1 MICVE
6 RLGSPTLYLSRGVVR
21 GPALHSPSGGHVQTR
36 TISMFGVLLGLVL
49 WACGAWA
56 DTGNVCVQDLQP
68 GATCVANDVHIDR
81 LEIVSVNEACGTGV
95 VGEAEVVLR
104 ALVSAVGSPSR
115 YDIGVFLAL
124 DGASVLAGDLC
135 FHSALPG
142 SPTNTPVYGDFNSDG
157 YPDLSGGVV
166 WDGDGDS
173 CADIAA
179 GTQAFVT
186 LPPLRIKC
194 ADIDSDGFVDLR
206 AAVSWDISTS
216 TACGSTAEAF
226 PLTRSRC
233 SNSLL
238 ALIPLTVLSVDGGM
252 GGDGVRLSALPNP
265 FAGTTYLTYGVT
277 EAHSHVE
284 ISVFDISGRRV
295 RTLVSGIQEPGRH
308 TVAWDGTTQ
317 GGARVTSGV
326 YWIRQ
331 TIGDHARRVNV
342 AFVR

>member
-1 MICVE
+1 M
-6 RLGSPTLYLSRGVVR
+6 
-21 GPALHSPSGGHVQTR
+21 QTR
-36 TISMFGVLLGLVL
+36 TTSGFGVLLGLVL

-68 GATCVANDVHIDR
+68 GATCLANDVHIDR
-81 LEIVSVNEACGTGV
+81 LEVVSINEACGTGV
-95 VGEAEVVLR
+95 PGEAEVVLR

-115 YDIGVFLAL
+115 YDIGIFLAL

-142 SPTNTPVYGDFNSDG
+142 LLTKTPVYGDFNSDG
-157 YPDLSGGVV
+157 YPDLSGGIL

-173 CADIAA
+173 CPDIEA
-179 GTQAFVT
+179 GTQVFVT

-194 ADIDSDGFVDLR
+194 ADIDSDGIVDLR
-206 AAVSWDISTS
+206 AAVSWDTS
-216 TACGSTAEAF
+216 ILTACGGTADAF

-238 ALIPLTVLSVDGGM
+238 ALIPLSVVSVDGGM
-252 GGDGVRLSALPNP
+252 GGDGATLSALPNP
-265 FAGTTYLTYGVT
+265 FAGTTYLTYAVA
-277 EAHSHVE
+277 EANSRVE
-284 ISVFDISGRRV
+284 IGVFDIVGRRV

-308 TVAWDGTTQ
+308 TVSWDGTSQ

-331 TIGDHARRVNV
+331 TIGDQERHVSV